1 MHKQFMKLIVGGT
14 LAVVV
19 ALLVAGTASA
29 RIVYPA
35 SEHAQTSSYTS
46 SLLGYP
52 KGVVGAPGLGTADST
67 PLTNLLGYPRGV
79 VGAPGLET
87 AAQSTPVSQHAQK
100 QTFASSY
107 GDFPEVVRTMNLGN
121 TTSATSNGF
130 DWNDAG
136 IGVGV
141 AAGALSIVALLGI
154 GIRRSKS
161 TPATA

>member
-1 MHKQFMKLIVGGT
+1 MHKRFTKLILGGT

-19 ALLVAGTASA
+19 ALIVAGTASA
-29 RIVYPA
+29 RIA
-35 SEHAQTSSYTS
+35 SPPSQQDSTT

-67 PLTNLLGYPRGV
+67 PLTSLLGYPRGV

-87 AAQSTPVSQHAQK
+87 ASLPVTLHVQK
-100 QTFASSY
+100 FASSY
-107 GDFPEVVRTMNLGN
+107 GDFPEVVRTMSLGN
-121 TTSATSNGF
+121 VAHSTSTSNGGGF
-130 DWNDAG
+130 DWSDAW

-141 AAGALSIVALLGI
+141 AIGVASIIGLLAF
-154 GIRRSKS
+154 GIRRSKA